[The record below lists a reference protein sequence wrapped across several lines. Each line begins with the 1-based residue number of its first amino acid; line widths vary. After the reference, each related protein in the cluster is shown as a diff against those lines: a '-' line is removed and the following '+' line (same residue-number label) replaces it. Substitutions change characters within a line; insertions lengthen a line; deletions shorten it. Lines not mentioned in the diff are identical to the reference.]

1 MKDNYE
7 YLQKNHW
14 IFLICL
20 IIILTSFNFTIQLSI
35 AQDSE
40 NIECSDCHPRVME
53 RHQFPTYPC
62 TSCHSQDMS
71 TITLRNG
78 KIIPLEES
86 TSLCAQC
93 HNTIHDAWMEGKH
106 GRTEFK
112 CIECHDPHFEI
123 KKSATS
129 TLKAASFSPFLQM
142 ITAIGGI
149 IGMFLAVLATTKV
162 KK

>member
-1 MKDNYE
+1 MEDNYK
-7 YLQKNHW
+7 YLQKNYG

-20 IIILTSFNFTIQLSI
+20 IIILASFNFTIQLSN
-35 AQDSE
+35 AQDSG
-40 NIECSDCHPRVME
+40 NLECSDCHSRVIE
-53 RHQFPTYPC
+53 RHRFPNNPC

-93 HNTIHDAWMEGKH
+93 HNTIYDSWMEGKH
-106 GRTEFK
+106 GRIEFK
-112 CIECHDPHFEI
+112 CVECHDPHFEVT
-123 KKSATS
+123 KSFTS
-129 TLKAASFSPFLQM
+129 TLKAASFSQFFQI
-142 ITAIGGI
+142 ITAAGGVIGI
-149 IGMFLAVLATTKV
+149 LLAVLATIKV